1 MALWFESENIFNELD
16 LVLEDSNEDDMTLD
30 PDDGPDEDSTQSTDN
45 SNEEPT
51 EEGDDPGEN
60 QTDEN
65 NEENAD
71 DTTDDNSNTDEEDN
85 AGEDDDMSLDPD
97 EDPEGGDES
106 DAGSGE
112 EGTDDGMG
120 DDSTEGSGEEE
131 IDENDPNARL
141 KELEKSIFDQLS
153 KEQKTLKTK
162 ELKSLYDVVYNKCT
176 DIINTISG
184 ADRSP
189 EQAKVYDYV
198 MNSLTDLQKYI
209 KDYLMQIF
217 DSKTYIE
224 NMVQLQ
230 KYLTV
235 LDTVSNI
242 FDEVKKSSDMQNTTN

>member
-1 MALWFESENIFNELD
+1 MSFWNGLVSPFDELYYI
-16 LVLEDSNEDDMTLD
+16 LEDSNEDDMTLD
-30 PDDGPDEDSTQSTDN
+30 ADDGPDDTDTQSTDN
-45 SNEEPT
+45 SNGDESSDDNTST
-51 EEGDDPGEN
+51 EDENSSDDTQTEDENNDETSEDNSDENTEGDDM
-60 QTDEN
+60 D
-65 NEENAD
+65 
-71 DTTDDNSNTDEEDN
+71 
-85 AGEDDDMSLDPD
+85 LDPD
-97 EDPEGGDES
+97 STEGDENS
-106 DAGSGE
+106 DESSDEG
-112 EGTDDGMG
+112 EGTDDSMG
-120 DDSTEGSGEEE
+120 GEEE
-131 IDENDPNARL
+131 IDQNDPNARL

-162 ELKSLYDVVYNKCT
+162 ELKSLYDIVYNKCT

-184 ADRSP
+184 AERSP
-189 EQAKVYDYV
+189 EQAKIYDYV

-242 FDEVKKSSDMQNTTN
+242 FEEVKKSSEQQNTPN